1 MKRSFYPR
9 LAIDGMRKNRRMYG
23 PYLAMGVLMAAI
35 CYILSALSRSD
46 ALRTLPGG
54 DNLCMI
60 MALGNVVLL
69 IFSVI
74 FLFYTNSFLI
84 RRRRREFGL
93 YNVLGMSKRNLARI
107 LTWETLLTAVIVIA
121 GGLFFGV
128 LLSKLIELAIVKML
142 GGTAALAFPFDLS
155 ALLGTAGGF
164 AVIYALL
171 WLVSVV
177 RVGRST
183 AVALLRSEAAGE
195 KPPRANWFLSLLGL
209 ILLGAAYYLA
219 VSIKNPLDAI
229 TWFFVAVVLVIFAT
243 YLLMITTS
251 VLLCRVL
258 QKDKRYYYRANH
270 FVSVSSMAYRMKR
283 NGAGLASICIL
294 ATMVLVMISSTASL
308 YFGKEDSLRTQ
319 YPREVNVQLWL
330 SSLSQMED
338 HNLDLFRTAAQQ
350 AVEDCGGE
358 MQDVMDYRY
367 INTTGY
373 PMEDGVEMDWR
384 EYDHDSLIYSKLRDY
399 FFVTEADYEAQTG
412 EQLDIPEG
420 AVALRTYDCDDAPLE
435 LKIRRGGTL
444 RVAESRKGSDQ
455 LGLAQNSNIA
465 RVVVIVPDMQAILDV
480 FPASIQDIK
489 DSNSFRWTYG
499 FDTGLDADGQRAVSE
514 AVSER
519 INALDLGEGQGYD
532 WYSLALRETNRA
544 DFYGNYAGM
553 FALGILLSIVF
564 ILAAVLIIYYKQLT
578 EGYEDQARFAIMQNV
593 GMTRREIR
601 RSINSQLLTVF
612 YLPLLFA
619 GLHLAFAFPMIRR
632 LLMLF
637 SLYNIG
643 LFAAVTAISFA
654 VFAALY
660 AVVYRQTAGAYY
672 AIVSGGRDE

>member
-128 LLSKLIELAIVKML
+128 LLSKLIELAIVKMM
-142 GGTAALAFPFDLS
+142 GGTATLAFPFDLA

-258 QKDKRYYYRANH
+258 QKNKRYYYRANH

-319 YPREVNVQLWL
+319 YPREVNVQLRL

-338 HNLDLFRTAAQQ
+338 RNLDLFRTAAQQ

-373 PMEDGVEMDWR
+373 PMEDGIEMDWR
-384 EYDHDSLIYSKLRDY
+384 EYQSSTVQSVLA
-399 FFVTEADYEAQTG
+399 EG
-412 EQLDIPEG
+412 EFIEM
-420 AVALRTYDCDDAPLE
+420 AP
-435 LKIRRGGTL
+435 
-444 RVAESRKGSDQ
+444 
-455 LGLAQNSNIA
+455 
-465 RVVVIVPDMQAILDV
+465 
-480 FPASIQDIK
+480 
-489 DSNSFRWTYG
+489 
-499 FDTGLDADGQRAVSE
+499 
-514 AVSER
+514 
-519 INALDLGEGQGYD
+519 
-532 WYSLALRETNRA
+532 
-544 DFYGNYAGM
+544 
-553 FALGILLSIVF
+553 
-564 ILAAVLIIYYKQLT
+564 
-578 EGYEDQARFAIMQNV
+578 
-593 GMTRREIR
+593 
-601 RSINSQLLTVF
+601 
-612 YLPLLFA
+612 
-619 GLHLAFAFPMIRR
+619 
-632 LLMLF
+632 
-637 SLYNIG
+637 
-643 LFAAVTAISFA
+643 
-654 VFAALY
+654 
-660 AVVYRQTAGAYY
+660 
-672 AIVSGGRDE
+672 